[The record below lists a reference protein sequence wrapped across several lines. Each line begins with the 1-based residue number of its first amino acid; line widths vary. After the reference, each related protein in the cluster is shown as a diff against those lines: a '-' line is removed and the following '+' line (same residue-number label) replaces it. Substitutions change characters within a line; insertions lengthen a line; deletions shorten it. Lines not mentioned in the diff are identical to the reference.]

1 MLVKIVEIIVSP
13 DRPPA
18 DPEHVKRLIKSM
30 GVVGVFTAITINEK
44 KRLISGLHRLEAAK
58 AVGLTEIEC
67 TVCPLEGLE
76 AELAELDADVIRKDI
91 SGVIFGELLL
101 KRKKI
106 YEMLHPETKA
116 GTAQAIGMHQ
126 ALGHKITLG
135 NAHDGVENRREDNV
149 ADKMSATLKS
159 DVKSNA
165 KRNRAED
172 DVADKMSATLES
184 GQTRS
189 NTTTAAMETPAP
201 VKSFVEDTAEK
212 MHVTPR
218 TVRRQLQTAKNLDAD
233 AGNIIKTAKLKISK
247 KGTMALS
254 RLEPDK
260 QREAAS
266 MLVSGEVKSVGEYT
280 KLRAGVEDTP
290 EEGEKVPEVAPE
302 KKPTRKKQPKPPKEE
317 PPPFK
322 LEGKRYATFAESVAD
337 LKNVDKDVRCTPDI
351 FLAEITETI
360 KRIRSE
366 LSCYLDP
373 GYREA
378 FPDVTNVQFQYLQD
392 IVNGLRSDLTV
403 LLNSVKELK
412 RIETPQR
419 EHTGKDLAVNGTVR
433 ASGSVRRHPQPVH
446 QQTDFRPAVPTGC

>member
-13 DRPPA
+13 ERPPA
-18 DPEHVKRLIKSM
+18 DPEHVKELIKSM

-91 SGVIFGELLL
+91 SGVVFGELLL

-106 YEMLHPETKA
+106 YETLHPETKA
-116 GTAQAIGMHQ
+116 GIAQANGMNR
-126 ALGHKITLG
+126 ALG
-135 NAHDGVENRREDNV
+135 NRTGLDEPPRRGKNRGKDNV
-149 ADKMSATLKS
+149 TDILSATLKP
-159 DVKSNA
+159 DA
-165 KRNRAED
+165 KGTQEAGAT
-172 DVADKMSATLES
+172 ADETPAATEP
-184 GQTRS
+184 
-189 NTTTAAMETPAP
+189 PAP

-212 MHVTPR
+212 MNVTPR

-290 EEGEKVPEVAPE
+290 EGSEKTPEVTPE

-360 KRIRSE
+360 KRIRGE

-419 EHTGKDLAVNGTVR
+419 EHTGKDR
-433 ASGSVRRHPQPVH
+433 ASASVRRHPQPVH